1 MEIIHLWLQRHG
13 LNWSC
18 ANQIILAQEGVGQCL
33 LWEPWV
39 LITYSVIH
47 DGFTMKVCLTFSTL
61 LIVWFGVFFPAPD
74 LNVRIIIPRFILLEW
89 WTSTRVILLGAN
101 LTLISGGFLVLFYP
115 PDTKLPWS
123 AALMV
128 KGTHAPLLYLTKI
141 FCSTKVILVSWI
153 IIFWSS

>member
-1 MEIIHLWLQRHG
+1 MTAETWFELKLCKSDYFSSGGSRSVPIVRTMGANNIFSDSWWVYNEG
-13 LNWSC
+13 MFNFLNTFD
-18 ANQIILAQEGVGQCL
+18 CL
-33 LWEPWV
+33 
-39 LITYSVIH
+39 
-47 DGFTMKVCLTFSTL
+47 
-61 LIVWFGVFFPAPD
+61 VWGFFPAPD
-74 LNVRIIIPRFILLEW
+74 LNVRIIIPRFILLDW
-89 WTSTRVILLGAN
+89 WTSTGVILLGAN